1 MASPTIERRV
11 AVALSIAGSDSSG
24 GAGIQ
29 ADLKTFAAF
38 GVYGMS
44 VVTAVTAQNTRSVR
58 AIHSVPPDVVAQQID
73 AVMEDIPP
81 AAIKT
86 GMLPSAE
93 MVRLVSE
100 RLQFWHVPNVVVDP
114 VMVASSGDRL
124 QTEDALL
131 ALRTALLPLARVLT
145 PNLPEAER
153 LLGRPV
159 RDDEDDLVRAAEALC
174 WLGPQSVVLKG
185 GHRGGG
191 EAVDVL
197 YEAASGQVSRFTA
210 PRVDT
215 RHTHGT
221 GCTFAAAIAARLA
234 QGSSLVEAVRDAK
247 DYVSGAIAHAPG
259 FGGGH
264 GPLWHGWS
272 RLPHP

>member
-44 VVTAVTAQNTRSVR
+44 VVTTVTAQNTRSVR

-153 LLGRPV
+153 LLG
-159 RDDEDDLVRAAEALC
+159 
-174 WLGPQSVVLKG
+174 
-185 GHRGGG
+185 
-191 EAVDVL
+191 
-197 YEAASGQVSRFTA
+197 
-210 PRVDT
+210 
-215 RHTHGT
+215 
-221 GCTFAAAIAARLA
+221 
-234 QGSSLVEAVRDAK
+234 
-247 DYVSGAIAHAPG
+247 
-259 FGGGH
+259 
-264 GPLWHGWS
+264 
-272 RLPHP
+272 